1 MLRTSHRSSG
11 SFANIVLF
19 NTLSHL
25 ENVRYSFDE
34 AFRVLESGGR
44 VIIMDPY
51 GSSRHAVLPLE
62 LELKDG

>member
-1 MLRTSHRSSG
+1 MLRTSHRSRG

-19 NTLSHL
+19 DTLRHL

-34 AFRVLESGGR
+34 AFRVLEYGGR
-44 VIIMDPY
+44 VITMDPY
-51 GSSRHAVLPLE
+51 SPSGLAVLHLE

>member
-1 MLRTSHRSSG
+1 MLRTSHRSRG

-19 NTLSHL
+19 DTLRHL

-34 AFRVLESGGR
+34 ASHVLESGGR
-44 VIIMDPY
+44 VIIVDPY
-51 GSSRHAVLPLE
+51 SPSGLAVLHLE